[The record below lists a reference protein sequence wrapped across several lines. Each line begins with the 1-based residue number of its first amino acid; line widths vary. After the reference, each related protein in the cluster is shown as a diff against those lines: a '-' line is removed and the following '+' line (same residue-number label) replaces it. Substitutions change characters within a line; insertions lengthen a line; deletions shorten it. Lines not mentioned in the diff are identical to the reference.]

1 MHPLFMKQKRLLFDG
16 AFGTY
21 YASLYGNEE
30 PCEMANV
37 KAPTRVAAIHEEY
50 LKAGANAI
58 KTNTFAMNEAVLDC
72 SKAKREELLRQGY
85 RIAKRVATPYQ
96 ASVFA
101 DIGPC
106 VETRTRSAFTQYK
119 ELVDVFLEEGA
130 DCFLFETLPND
141 HGIHE
146 IAAYLKERCPHVC
159 VLVSFAVTADGYT
172 QQGVPL
178 TKLVKAAHEDENIH
192 GFGLNCICGPM
203 HMRRLLKYF
212 DTKKDTILIMPNAG
226 YPTILANHTY
236 FRDNSSYYAQE
247 MEKISSMGVRILGGC
262 CGSKPSYIQKIKER
276 LQEEAV
282 LSLPTP
288 AANDPVLY
296 KDCNPLRKKLQRKE
310 KVICVEFDPPMD
322 CRIERFMND
331 AEYLKEQGIDAITIA
346 DCPIARARVDSSLL
360 ACKLHRELGIDV
372 IPHMT
377 CRDRNINATKALLFG
392 LNIEDIYNVLVV
404 TGDPIPAAD
413 RQEVKGVFS
422 FNSQLLAGYI
432 RDLNETTFP
441 HPFLIFGALNVN
453 AANFK
458 QELLKAKQKIQQGVQ
473 AFLTQPIHSAKGLQ
487 NLQQAHRELDAWIL
501 GGVMPIVSYRNALY
515 MKNEIASIEV
525 DDAILSR
532 YEHKNREEAAVL
544 AVTIAKAT
552 IDEMVS
558 FVDGFYLITPFHRVE
573 IMQQIIAHIQQMDD

>member
-1 MHPLFMKQKRLLFDG
+1 M
-16 AFGTY
+16 
-21 YASLYGNEE
+21 
-30 PCEMANV
+30 
-37 KAPTRVAAIHEEY
+37 
-50 LKAGANAI
+50 
-58 KTNTFAMNEAVLDC
+58 
-72 SKAKREELLRQGY
+72 
-85 RIAKRVATPYQ
+85 
-96 ASVFA
+96 
-101 DIGPC
+101 
-106 VETRTRSAFTQYK
+106 
-119 ELVDVFLEEGA
+119 
-130 DCFLFETLPND
+130 
-141 HGIHE
+141 
-146 IAAYLKERCPHVC
+146 
-159 VLVSFAVTADGYT
+159 
-172 QQGVPL
+172 
-178 TKLVKAAHEDENIH
+178 
-192 GFGLNCICGPM
+192 
-203 HMRRLLKYF
+203 
-212 DTKKDTILIMPNAG
+212 
-226 YPTILANHTY
+226 
-236 FRDNSSYYAQE
+236 
-247 MEKISSMGVRILGGC
+247 
-262 CGSKPSYIQKIKER
+262 
-276 LQEEAV
+276 
-282 LSLPTP
+282 
-288 AANDPVLY
+288 
-296 KDCNPLRKKLQRKE
+296 RKKLQRKE

-346 DCPIARARVDSSLL
+346 DCPIARAWVDSSLL

-515 MKNEIASIEV
+515 MKNEIAGIEV

>member
-1 MHPLFMKQKRLLFDG
+1 
-16 AFGTY
+16 
-21 YASLYGNEE
+21 
-30 PCEMANV
+30 
-37 KAPTRVAAIHEEY
+37 
-50 LKAGANAI
+50 
-58 KTNTFAMNEAVLDC
+58 
-72 SKAKREELLRQGY
+72 
-85 RIAKRVATPYQ
+85 
-96 ASVFA
+96 
-101 DIGPC
+101 
-106 VETRTRSAFTQYK
+106 
-119 ELVDVFLEEGA
+119 
-130 DCFLFETLPND
+130 
-141 HGIHE
+141 
-146 IAAYLKERCPHVC
+146 
-159 VLVSFAVTADGYT
+159 
-172 QQGVPL
+172 
-178 TKLVKAAHEDENIH
+178 
-192 GFGLNCICGPM
+192 
-203 HMRRLLKYF
+203 
-212 DTKKDTILIMPNAG
+212 
-226 YPTILANHTY
+226 
-236 FRDNSSYYAQE
+236 
-247 MEKISSMGVRILGGC
+247 
-262 CGSKPSYIQKIKER
+262 
-276 LQEEAV
+276 
-282 LSLPTP
+282 
-288 AANDPVLY
+288 
-296 KDCNPLRKKLQRKE
+296 
-310 KVICVEFDPPMD
+310 
-322 CRIERFMND
+322 
-331 AEYLKEQGIDAITIA
+331 
-346 DCPIARARVDSSLL
+346 
-360 ACKLHRELGIDV
+360 
-372 IPHMT
+372 MT

-515 MKNEIASIEV
+515 MKNEIAGIEV